1 MLPFPKSRFPTCS
14 AYRFWNRLQKPYPA
28 CKKHSFSNLFFG
40 LLLSAFCLLRRVHL
54 FVTHDLLSPFPFTI
68 YGHLLACLWGC
79 LTELLQKPF
88 YYNWKLPAW
97 NLMVCEKLFSLRQ
110 RFSHFIWT
118 IEGKNFYVSVT
129 YPQYYWKV
137 SIALRGCLE
146 KFFIVLGNFYCKTSH
161 FTQKKNAPL

>member
-1 MLPFPKSRFPTCS
+1 METSDTKL
-14 AYRFWNRLQKPYPA
+14 N
-28 CKKHSFSNLFFG
+28 G
-40 LLLSAFCLLRRVHL
+40 LHES
-54 FVTHDLLSPFPFTI
+54 
-68 YGHLLACLWGC
+68 
-79 LTELLQKPF
+79 
-88 YYNWKLPAW
+88 
-97 NLMVCEKLFSLRQ
+97 FSLRQ

-161 FTQKKNAPL
+161 FTQKKNAPYNKGTFDDRFYKVVHENNIKIL

>member
-1 MLPFPKSRFPTCS
+1 
-14 AYRFWNRLQKPYPA
+14 
-28 CKKHSFSNLFFG
+28 
-40 LLLSAFCLLRRVHL
+40 
-54 FVTHDLLSPFPFTI
+54 
-68 YGHLLACLWGC
+68 
-79 LTELLQKPF
+79 
-88 YYNWKLPAW
+88 
-97 NLMVCEKLFSLRQ
+97 MVCEKLFSLRQ

-161 FTQKKNAPL
+161 FTQKKNAPYNKGTFDDKFYKVSNKKGTCIFLTTTYKKEA